1 MHNFHFYARTLSQNI
16 YYIYYRSLG
25 LNNFPVFGPG
35 REEVGY
41 RECWPPETHGN
52 EFGDRWEP
60 LRNER
65 FHLEKQTEACLL
77 LNNLPT
83 NECESHPD

>member
-1 MHNFHFYARTLSQNI
+1 
-16 YYIYYRSLG
+16 
-25 LNNFPVFGPG
+25 
-35 REEVGY
+35 
-41 RECWPPETHGN
+41 
-52 EFGDRWEP
+52 